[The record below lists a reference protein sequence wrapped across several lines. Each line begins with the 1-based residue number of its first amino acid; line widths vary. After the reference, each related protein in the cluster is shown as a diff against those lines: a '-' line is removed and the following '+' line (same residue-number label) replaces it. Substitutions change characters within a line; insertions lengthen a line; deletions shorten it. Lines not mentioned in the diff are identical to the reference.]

1 MLNYNIVKNQR
12 NWSPLSA
19 FNRDVDRFFD
29 DFWGIPSTKSLQDV
43 EREWRPACDVEEA
56 TDHYLLTLEMA
67 GVPKDEIKIETIG
80 NELIISGERQHKTK
94 NQEEGQWYSERYY
107 GKFQRAFSLPQ
118 EVEVGKV
125 EANYQDGILRV
136 YLPKA
141 EATKPRQI
149 KIGQGSAGT
158 GFFGKLLGQSP
169 KKEEEAMNATT
180 EKKSER
186 VA

>member
-1 MLNYNIVKNQR
+1 MLNYRIVKNPR
-12 NWSPLSA
+12 IWSPLTT
-19 FNRDVDRFFD
+19 FNRDADRFFD
-29 DFWGIPSTKSLQDV
+29 DFWGIQNTRSLQQDM

-107 GKFQRAFSLPQ
+107 GKFQRTFTLPQ
-118 EVEVGKV
+118 EVETGKV
-125 EANYQDGILRV
+125 EANYQDGILRL

-149 KIGQGSAGT
+149 KIGQGSAET

-169 KKEEEAMNATT
+169 KKEEDTT
-180 EKKSER
+180 PEKKSER